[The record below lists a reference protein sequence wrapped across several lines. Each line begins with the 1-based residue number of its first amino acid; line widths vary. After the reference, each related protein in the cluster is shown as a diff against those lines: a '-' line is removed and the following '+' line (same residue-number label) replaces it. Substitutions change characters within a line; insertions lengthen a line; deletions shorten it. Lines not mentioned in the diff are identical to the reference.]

1 MSLGGGTVDHDI
13 NNAISAIESHTEPVK
28 LDEVLMEKQ
37 RAILQ
42 EQKEIEDLFQK
53 DPFQKIKVMN
63 IKFNEGSIPFNPQV
77 LYKYTEETLGKVQT
91 MEEFQIQSMILQ
103 EKLISNGLIQ
113 ELNIGNVGARLV
125 DLSKINQMPFTFSK
139 NKIVIIEPELTFVPL
154 KKFAAK
160 TGSKVGNGEG
170 DGYIQLQL
178 RNFLKNGENLVVDVE
193 KGTKTKSNIM
203 LQLSRPLNIWNKVS
217 LTFLQNKRAWGDFL
231 MYDMTNS
238 KLEWS
243 YNFKFLPSSLSS
255 LEGIKRSPWNFN
267 LSIDHAKI
275 GLHQQN
281 NNVFKLPFSI
291 IKEFKPYDRF
301 QMQLNLVK
309 DNRDSKVTPQV
320 GTLLKSTL
328 QANYIPSLQKY
339 WESVQF
345 EYQNAQSF
353 PVSDRL
359 MTFISSFKIGTI
371 FQYGNEN
378 NLPILEK
385 FQKGGPN
392 DVRLFNTMGLGP
404 KTEEILN
411 KNNVKNKGISLGGTN
426 HVSYGMSILYPF
438 KKDSNFKWL
447 LFMNGGH
454 LTTDVKSLF
463 NSGHTLSC
471 GLGIS
476 FVHPVARF
484 ELNFG
489 VPLMC
494 YDSDY
499 SRGKVQYGLGMSFL

>member
-1 MSLGGGTVDHDI
+1 MSLGGGTVDNDI
-13 NNAISAIESHTEPVK
+13 NNAISAIESHNEPVK
-28 LDEVLMEKQ
+28 IDEVLMERQ
-37 RAILQ
+37 QAMLQ
-42 EQKEIEDLFQK
+42 EQKEIEELFQK
-53 DPFQKIKVMN
+53 NPLQKIKVMN
-63 IKFNEGSIPFNPQV
+63 INFKEDAISFNSDI
-77 LYKYTEETLGKVQT
+77 LYKYAEQTLGKVQT
-91 MEEFQIQSMILQ
+91 MEDFQIQSMILQ
-103 EKLISNGLIQ
+103 EKLIGNGLIQ
-113 ELNIGNVGARLV
+113 ELNIGNVAARLV
-125 DLSKINQMPFTFSK
+125 DLGKVNQMPFTFSK
-139 NKIVIIEPELTFVPL
+139 NKVVIIEPELSFVPL

-193 KGTKTKSNIM
+193 KGTKTKSNVM
-203 LQLSRPLNIWNKVS
+203 VQLSRPLNIWNKVS

-231 MYDMTNS
+231 MYDMNNA

-243 YNFKFLPSSLSS
+243 YNFKFLPTSLSS
-255 LEGIKRSPWNFN
+255 LESLKRSPWNFN
-267 LSIDHAKI
+267 LSFDYAKI

-291 IKEFKPYDRF
+291 IKEFKPYDRL
-301 QMQLNLVK
+301 QLQLNLVK
-309 DNRDSKVTPQV
+309 DNRDSKVTPHV
-320 GTLLKSTL
+320 GTLLKSTI
-328 QANYIPSLQKY
+328 QANYIPSSQKY

-345 EYQNAQSF
+345 EYQNAQSV

-359 MTFISSFKIGTI
+359 LTFISSFKIGSI
-371 FQYGNEN
+371 LQYNDERD
-378 NLPILEK
+378 LPILEK

-404 KTEEILN
+404 KTEEIMN
-411 KNNVKNKGISLGGTN
+411 KNNVKNKGVSLGGTG
-426 HVSYGMSILYPF
+426 HVSYGVSALYPF
-438 KKDSNFKWL
+438 KKDSSFNWL
-447 LFMNGGH
+447 VFLNGGH
-454 LTTDVKSLF
+454 LTNDVRNLF
-463 NSGHTLSC
+463 NTGHTLSC
-471 GLGIS
+471 GMGIS

-489 VPLMC
+489 VPLMS